1 LIGIADQD
9 VWLGD
14 VGMDCLIALK
24 NVAEKNAREH
34 GDLQGMT

>member
-9 VWLGD
+9 VWLGHI
-14 VGMDCLIALK
+14 GKDCLIPLK

-34 GDLQGMT
+34 GDLKGMT